1 VEWAQRLAGSFH
13 YREYRSLYA
22 GSMIAQLVF
31 RMQDVVLAWQMLQ
44 LTGSPFWV
52 GMVAFATN
60 LPLLIWSPFT
70 GTLADRFRR
79 QNVLAV
85 ALGGSAL
92 SIVGLSLFTALGTAS
107 SWHIVLTAFVCG
119 TGFILY
125 SPARLALL
133 PSTVPGNWYLSAS
146 TVEYSST
153 RLVGFLA
160 AVSAGLLLERAGVAA
175 ALLVEA
181 GLLLLGIVAF
191 LQINGGLPGRQ
202 AGGLASIHF
211 ISSMREALA
220 HIRADRPLW
229 ALAALGLFMAP
240 IGMIYQKMMSVF
252 ARDALGAGPSTL
264 GWLLGLSSLG
274 AATAG
279 LSLAGIGDRFS
290 RGKALL
296 VASAILS
303 SGIIL
308 FAFCRETSV
317 ALAMALGMGLAAGVY
332 LTLSNVL
339 FQTRPPDELRGRV
352 VAAWSMIWGVVPFT
366 TLLAGALAERW
377 GVVAV
382 VAASGGL
389 CLALTLCMALFAPRL
404 REL

>member
-1 VEWAQRLAGSFH
+1 
-13 YREYRSLYA
+13 
-22 GSMIAQLVF
+22 
-31 RMQDVVLAWQMLQ
+31 
-44 LTGSPFWV
+44 
-52 GMVAFATN
+52 
-60 LPLLIWSPFT
+60 
-70 GTLADRFRR
+70 
-79 QNVLAV
+79 
-85 ALGGSAL
+85 
-92 SIVGLSLFTALGTAS
+92 
-107 SWHIVLTAFVCG
+107 
-119 TGFILY
+119 
-125 SPARLALL
+125 
-133 PSTVPGNWYLSAS
+133 
-146 TVEYSST
+146 
-153 RLVGFLA
+153 
-160 AVSAGLLLERAGVAA
+160 
-175 ALLVEA
+175 
-181 GLLLLGIVAF
+181 
-191 LQINGGLPGRQ
+191 
-202 AGGLASIHF
+202 
-211 ISSMREALA
+211 
-220 HIRADRPLW
+220 
-229 ALAALGLFMAP
+229 
-240 IGMIYQKMMSVF
+240 MIYQKMMSVF